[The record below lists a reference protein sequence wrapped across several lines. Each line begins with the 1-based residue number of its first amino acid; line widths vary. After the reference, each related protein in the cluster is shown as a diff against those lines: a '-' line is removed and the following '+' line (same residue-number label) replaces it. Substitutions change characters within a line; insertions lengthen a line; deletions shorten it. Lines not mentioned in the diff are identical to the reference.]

1 MRGQKWKKKKKLG
14 TDLNKIDFKY
24 SEAIKLSEANTS
36 FPKFQF
42 FFEDK
47 NVIIYK
53 EYSMLFSLKWQPH
66 FIFEIYL
73 SNTQVWVPIH

>member
-1 MRGQKWKKKKKLG
+1 MKKKKKLG

-42 FFEDK
+42 FLKTKMLSFIGNIQCCSPWSD
-47 NVIIYK
+47 NLTSFLRFIYQIPK
-53 EYSMLFSLKWQPH
+53 SEYLYISC
-66 FIFEIYL
+66 
-73 SNTQVWVPIH
+73 